1 MKRLLLLA
9 LIIVLSVSM
18 LACSNTS
25 ASDDKEPKQTGGEVN
40 DNKPG
45 VIDEKGIKEIVE
57 AFGKKLQNVSLLAP
71 KDVLEKSLKE
81 NYGEFVTQEL
91 IAKWISDPSNAPGRQ
106 TSSPWPDRIEI
117 IDAKQLSETAYQVDG
132 KIIEVANEKDGKTG
146 IVAKRP
152 ITLIIKAIDT
162 KWLISEVALG
172 KYEETAPTDKP
183 EAVIY
188 KNTQYGFN
196 FPLPDSWKGFKIVT
210 GKWEGTGKVNEAG
223 PLISIR
229 HPKWTE
235 KTPRQDIPI
244 MVFTLAQWD
253 ALQKGDFHIG
263 AAPMNP
269 SELGRNIGYVFA
281 LPARYNYAFPAGY
294 EEVEEILKNNPIQTI
309 DKCGVEA
316 PEQLSLQNFFPVS
329 VGSTWKYLG
338 EGNEYAAFVR
348 KALFREGDRAQFSE
362 DNGGTVSSSIFRV
375 TDKEIVRV
383 FLRGEEYD
391 QKNLMKEK
399 ANDATVILKAPLKA
413 GTKWKNSG
421 DSREIVATDAVVE
434 TQAGKFTDCIK
445 VSIKTENSTMYEYF
459 KAGVGMVKRE
469 FVSEG
474 MTVTS
479 TLEKYE
485 IK

>member
-9 LIIVLSVSM
+9 LILVLSVSL
-18 LACSNTS
+18 LACTKTS
-25 ASDDKEPKQTGGEVN
+25 AGEDKAPQQTGGKVN
-40 DNKPG
+40 DDKAG
-45 VIDEKGIKEIVE
+45 VIDEKGIVKIVE

-71 KDVLEKSLKE
+71 KDVLEKSMKE
-81 NYGEFVTQEL
+81 NYGEFVTPEL
-91 IAKWISDPSNAPGRQ
+91 IAKWIGDPSNAPGRQ
-106 TSSPWPDRIEI
+106 TSSPWPDSIEI
-117 IDAKQLSETAYQVDG
+117 VDTKQLSETSYQVNG

-152 ITLIIKAIDT
+152 ITLVIKAVDT
-162 KWLISEVALG
+162 KWLISEVTLG
-172 KYEETAPTDKP
+172 KYEETTPADKP

-196 FPLPDSWKGFKIVT
+196 FPLPDSWKGYKIVT
-210 GKWEGTGKVNEAG
+210 GKWEGTGKVNEEG

-229 HPKWTE
+229 HPNWTD

-253 ALQKGDFHIG
+253 ALQNGDFHIG

-294 EEVEEILKNNPIQTI
+294 EEVENILKDNPIQTI

-316 PEQLSLQNFFPVS
+316 PEQLSLKNFFPAS
-329 VGSTWKYLG
+329 VGSTWKYVG
-338 EGNEYAAFVR
+338 EGNEYASFVR
-348 KALFREGDRAQFSE
+348 KALFRDGDRAQFSE
-362 DNGGTVSSSIFRV
+362 DNGGTVSASIFKV
-375 TDKEIVRV
+375 TDKEIVRT
-383 FLRGEEYD
+383 FLRGEEYNNE
-391 QKNLMKEK
+391 NLMKEK
-399 ANDATVILKAPLKA
+399 ANDSTVILKAPLKA
-413 GTKWKNSG
+413 GTKWKTKEG
-421 DSREIVATDAVVE
+421 DREIVATDAVVK
-434 TQAGKFTDCIK
+434 TPAGKFSNCIK
-445 VSIKTENSTMYEYF
+445 VSIKSENSTMYEYF